1 MSVAQISRLFGR
13 LRANV
18 EFGPDG
24 KVSVETKKIG
34 KSKGGD
40 YIYVCDAPSLMS
52 AAIQVKEALKQFGI
66 IDRLAL
72 IAKHTLGKIQ

>member
-1 MSVAQISRLFGR
+1 
-13 LRANV
+13 
-18 EFGPDG
+18 
-24 KVSVETKKIG
+24 
-34 KSKGGD
+34 
-40 YIYVCDAPSLMS
+40 MS